1 MTDKTEK
8 VRDLPE
14 KKMPAD
20 KADQI
25 KGGSTALPSKP
36 KK

>member
-1 MTDKTEK
+1 MTDKTSK

-20 KADQI
+20 KAEQI
-25 KGGSTALPSKP
+25 KGGSTAVPNKP